1 MSEENELFGNAGEIY
16 FAPVEG
22 ESGLDLTLEEDV
34 RLKFVGLV
42 EDRFEQ
48 AERAREHDES
58 RWLQAYHNFRG
69 LYPKNSTTRIPITE
83 PTMLRVAP
91 GWRPPPCPR
100 ALACALAH

>member
-48 AERAREHDES
+48 AERAREHDE
-58 RWLQAYHNFRG
+58 LVGFK
-69 LYPKNSTTRIPITE
+69 PTTTSE
-83 PTMLRVAP
+83 
-91 GWRPPPCPR
+91 
-100 ALACALAH
+100 ACTLKMYASANQKSLESLLK